1 MPSPP
6 DRPPVAFRERTAL
19 AWERSAF
26 AYASLSALA
35 LGVAAHDAAPWLLLV
50 SAALLVVAALVWR
63 HGHSP
68 RPIGRPRPIAMV
80 ALATG
85 LTGIAAVAAVLV
97 AQ

>member
-26 AYASLSALA
+26 AFASLSAVV
-35 LGVAAHDAAPWLLLV
+35 LGVCAHDGAPWLLLV
-50 SAALLVVAALVWR
+50 SAALLVIAALVWR
-63 HGHSP
+63 HGHAS
-68 RPIGRPRPIAMV
+68 RPIGRPLPIALV
-80 ALATG
+80 TIATG
-85 LTGIAAVAAVLV
+85 LAGVAAVAAVVL